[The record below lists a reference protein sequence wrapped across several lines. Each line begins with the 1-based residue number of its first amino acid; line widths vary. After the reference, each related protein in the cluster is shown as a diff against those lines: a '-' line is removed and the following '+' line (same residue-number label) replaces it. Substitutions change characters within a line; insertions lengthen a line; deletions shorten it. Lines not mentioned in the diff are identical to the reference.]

1 MRGASMIVI
10 TLLALF
16 VSGVNAQNTL
26 TIHQKDGKQISFGFD
41 EKPVVSFTDN
51 YLVVKSGGAE
61 VQYALSTL
69 SKMTFD
75 DKEAGVDGIGD
86 DAGKASVSLDEYV
99 LAINGA
105 KADIPVRLVAS
116 DGKEIQSYKTDKEG
130 AVTFSIADLPEGIY
144 IISSE
149 SLTVKILKK

>member
-1 MRGASMIVI
+1 MIVI

-61 VQYALSTL
+61 VQYALSTF
-69 SKMTFD
+69 SKLTFD

-99 LAINGA
+99 VAINGA
-105 KADIPVRLVAS
+105 KADIPVRLVAL